1 MQGQR
6 NDGTAMTTPLAG
18 LTILD
23 LTRLLPG
30 PAMTMH
36 LADFGAEVI
45 KVEDLGEGDYLRSFP
60 PFVRDAEGGSINP
73 TYIALNRGKRSLRLN
88 LKAPEGREAL
98 LRLAERADALVES
111 FRPGTLDKLGLG
123 WDVLHARAP
132 RLVLCSISGYGQ
144 DGPLKH
150 AAGHDLNYIA
160 FAGVLDQIRVQGAES
175 PPAIPNLQLGDVHG
189 GTLSALSAL
198 LMALLAAQRTGVGR
212 QVDVA
217 MTDALLA
224 HHVFPHAD
232 LDTGTPPTP
241 GATLL
246 TGGVACYQVY
256 ACADGRHL
264 ALGALELKFWRNF
277 CAAVGLDSLVQVHW
291 SVDPT
296 QAPGTDGARATIATV
311 AAHLAT
317 QPLAHWLACLE
328 HADACAAPVLTPAEA
343 LAHPQAL
350 ARHLV
355 HRVDGVTHVGPLAQ
369 ISGHAFS
376 VAPTERP
383 GASSRALLEQAG
395 YSANEIDALIA
406 TGVVAAAEGGNQ

>member
-1 MQGQR
+1 M
-6 NDGTAMTTPLAG
+6 TAPLAG

-30 PAMTMH
+30 PAATMH

-45 KVEDLGEGDYLRSFP
+45 KVEDLGDGDYLRGFP
-60 PFVRDAEGGSINP
+60 PFARDANGRSINP

-88 LKAPEGREAL
+88 LKSAQGREAL

-123 WDVLHARAP
+123 WNVLHARAP

-144 DGPLKH
+144 QGPLRL

-160 FAGVLDQIRVQGAES
+160 LAGVLDQIRSAQQ
-175 PPAIPNLQLGDVHG
+175 PAIPNFQLGDVHG
-189 GTLSALSAL
+189 GTLTALAAL
-198 LMALLAAQRTGVGR
+198 LIALLAAQRTGRGR

-224 HHVFPHAD
+224 HHVFPHGD
-232 LDTGTPPTP
+232 LDSGTTPTA

-256 ACADGRHL
+256 FCADGRHL
-264 ALGALELKFWRNF
+264 AVGALELKFWRNF
-277 CAAVGLDSLVQVHW
+277 CAAVGLDALTDVHW
-291 SVDPT
+291 STDAA
-296 QAPGTDGARATIATV
+296 QAPGSAGARATTAQV

-317 QPLAHWLACLE
+317 QPHAHWLAQLAG
-328 HADACAAPVLTPAEA
+328 ADACAAPVLTPAEA
-343 LAHPQAL
+343 LAQPQVA
-350 ARHLV
+350 ARQLV
-355 HRVDGVTHVGPLAQ
+355 HRVAGVTHVGPLAQ
-369 ISGHAFS
+369 IGGHAFA
-376 VAPTERP
+376 VAATETA
-383 GASSRALLEQAG
+383 GASSRTVLKEAG
-395 YSANEIDALIA
+395 YSDSEIDALIA
-406 TGVVAAAEGGNQ
+406 ADVVGEAAT